1 MPEKFEGRLK
11 ELYDKKEKWTVN
23 ELRPFLAEFQFSNL
37 EEKLIKFCKLIPEPN
52 PFNTEKNCYFYY
64 LKMPIKI

>member
-1 MPEKFEGRLK
+1 MPEKFEARLK

-23 ELRPFLAEFQFSNL
+23 ELRPFLVEFQFSNL
-37 EEKLIKFCKLIPEPN
+37 EEKLMKFCKMIPEPN
-52 PFNTEKNCYFYY
+52 PFNMPKSCYFYY